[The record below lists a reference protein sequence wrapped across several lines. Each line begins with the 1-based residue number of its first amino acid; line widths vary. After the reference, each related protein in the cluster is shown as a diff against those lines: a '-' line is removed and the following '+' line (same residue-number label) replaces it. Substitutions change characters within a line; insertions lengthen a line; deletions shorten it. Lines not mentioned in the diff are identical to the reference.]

1 MSTGDVVNLMRIS
14 ITEVVM
20 LSGPV
25 LIVALVIGLVISIFQ
40 ATTSIQDQTLT
51 FVPKILAIFGTIAIL
66 AGWMFSQMSS
76 FTVNLFSAISSIG

>member
-1 MSTGDVVNLMRIS
+1 MSIGDVVSLMRIS

-25 LIVALVIGLVISIFQ
+25 LIIALVVGLVISIFQ

-51 FVPKILAIFGTIAIL
+51 FVPKILAILGTIAIL
-66 AGWMFSQMSS
+66 AGWMFSQLSN
-76 FTVNLFSAISSIG
+76 FTVNLFSTISQVG

>member
-1 MSTGDVVNLMRIS
+1 MSIGDVVNLMRLG

-25 LIVALVIGLVISIFQ
+25 LIVALVVGLVISIFQ

-51 FVPKILAIFGTIAIL
+51 FVPKVLAILGTLAML
-66 AGWMFSQMSS
+66 AGWIFSQLVT
-76 FTVNLFSAISSIG
+76 FTENLFSTISQIG

>member
-1 MSTGDVVNLMRIS
+1 MSIGDVVSLMRIS

-25 LIVALVIGLVISIFQ
+25 LIIALVVGLVISIFQ

-51 FVPKILAIFGTIAIL
+51 FVPKILAILGTIAVL
-66 AGWMFSQMSS
+66 AGWMFSQLSN
-76 FTVNLFSAISSIG
+76 FTENLFSTISRIG

>member
-1 MSTGDVVNLMRIS
+1 MSIGDVVSLMRVS

-25 LIVALVIGLVISIFQ
+25 LIIALVVGLVISIFQ

-51 FVPKILAIFGTIAIL
+51 FVPKVLAILGTIAIL
-66 AGWMFSQMSS
+66 AGWMFSQLSN
-76 FTVNLFSAISSIG
+76 FTVNLFSAISQIG

>member
-1 MSTGDVVNLMRIS
+1 MSIGDVVNLMRLG

-25 LIVALVIGLVISIFQ
+25 LIVALVVGLVISIFQ

-51 FVPKILAIFGTIAIL
+51 FVPKVLAILGTLAML
-66 AGWMFSQMSS
+66 AGWIFSQLIT
-76 FTVNLFSAISSIG
+76 FTENLFSTISQIG

>member
-1 MSTGDVVNLMRIS
+1 MSIGDVVNIMRIS
-14 ITEVVM
+14 ITQVMM

-51 FVPKILAIFGTIAIL
+51 FVPKIMSIFGTIALL
-66 AGWMFSQMSS
+66 AGWMFSQLST
-76 FTVNLFSAISSIG
+76 FTENLFSTIGQF

>member
-1 MSTGDVVNLMRIS
+1 MSIGDVVTLMRMS

-25 LIVALVIGLVISIFQ
+25 LVVALVVGLVISIFQ

-51 FVPKILAIFGTIAIL
+51 FVPKVLAILGTIAML
-66 AGWMFSQMSS
+66 AGWIFSQLTA
-76 FTVNLFSAISSIG
+76 FTENLFSTISQIG